1 MIQQKSSIV
10 PHPLWQIGGSV
21 VLAIA
26 YYGMAEIS
34 RHLASTPQNV
44 TPVWPPD
51 GIAAGAVLL
60 FGNWIG
66 YGVLLGSFLANFW
79 AFRDPTSFLSLVIS
93 TLPVLGIAIGTTLG
107 TLLGS
112 FLLRKTT
119 NLHYPLERVA
129 DVFKFLI
136 LTGMVGPI
144 INATVG
150 VACLAL
156 SGKVPWPAYGTVWL
170 TWWISNVSGIFIV
183 TPILLSW
190 GQFIQK
196 NRHPI
201 RQWLSLSSTGC
212 TQQVGE
218 ELVLRDSLLSTG
230 YRKRNFFKIWLRSE
244 SPLPNPHYPL
254 SPEETPPSPVPSP
267 QSPIPNPQSPIPS
280 PQSPVPNPQSPANL
294 LRFWLI
300 VESLILMGL
309 VILITKV
316 AFGKGYHLEY
326 MLIPTLIWSA
336 FRLGQPG
343 ATLLTFI
350 VAAIAVIATVNGKG
364 GFVSA
369 DLNQSL
375 MQLQSFI
382 GVITLTILVLT
393 ATIAERTQAETKLR
407 LAFAELARTNETLE
421 VRVQERTEELNEKN
435 TTLKQA
441 LQTLKRTQ
449 LQMIQSEKMSALGQM
464 VAGVAHEINNPVNFI
479 YGNLTHLSEYI
490 QDLFRALQLYQQ
502 HYPNPPQT
510 LHTELDKLEL
520 EFLQEDLT
528 NIFESMKIGTE
539 RISTIVVSLRNFSR
553 LDEAELKAVDI
564 HEGIDSTLVILQH
577 RLQET
582 SDRPQIQL
590 IKEYGQLP
598 LIECNAGSLNQ
609 VFMNL
614 LNNAVDGLEESNQG
628 RSFPDILANPN
639 TIWIKTRQ
647 IDTNQVKI
655 IISDNGIGIPKEIRS
670 KLFDPFFTTKP
681 VGKGTGLGL
690 FMSYQIVTQKHSGNL
705 WCESTVGKGT
715 KFVIEI
721 PIKAQK
727 IA

>member
-1 MIQQKSSIV
+1 MIQQKSPIF
-10 PHPLWQIGGSV
+10 PYRLRQIGGIL
-21 VLAIA
+21 VLAIT

-79 AFRDPTSFLSLVIS
+79 AFQDPTSFLSLVIS

-119 NLHYPLERVA
+119 NLHYPLERVPE
-129 DVFKFLI
+129 VFKFLI
-136 LTGMVGPI
+136 LTSMVGPI

-156 SGKVPWPAYGTVWL
+156 SGKVAWTAYGAVWL

-183 TPILLSW
+183 SPILLSW
-190 GQFIQK
+190 GQFFQK
-196 NRHPI
+196 NRHLI
-201 RQWLSLSSTGC
+201 WQWLSLSSTS
-212 TQQVGE
+212 E
-218 ELVLRDSLLSTG
+218 DS
-230 YRKRNFFKIWLRSE
+230 E
-244 SPLPNPHYPL
+244 NPSHIRY
-254 SPEETPPSPVPSP
+254 SR
-267 QSPIPNPQSPIPS
+267 
-280 PQSPVPNPQSPANL
+280 ANSRR
-294 LRFWLI
+294 LRFSLI
-300 VESLILMGL
+300 VEP
-309 VILITKV
+309 VILIGLVFLIGKV

-326 MLIPTLIWSA
+326 MLIPMLIWSA

-364 GFVSA
+364 GFVAA

-421 VRVQERTEELNEKN
+421 VRVQQRTEELNERN
-435 TTLKQA
+435 TTLKQT

-449 LQMIQSEKMSALGQM
+449 LQMLQSEKMSALGQM
-464 VAGVAHEINNPVNFI
+464 VAGVAHEINNPVSFI
-479 YGNLTHLSEYI
+479 HGNLTYLSEHI
-490 QDLFRALQLYQQ
+490 QNLLRALQAYQQ
-502 HYPNPPQT
+502 HYPNPPQA
-510 LHTELDKLEL
+510 LHAELDKLEL
-520 EFLQEDLT
+520 DFLREDMTKILQ
-528 NIFESMKIGTE
+528 SMKIGTE
-539 RISTIVVSLRNFSR
+539 RIDTIVLSLRNFSR
-553 LDEAELKAVDI
+553 LDESELKAVDI
-564 HEGIDSTLVILQH
+564 HQGIDSTLVILQH
-577 RLQET
+577 RLQAT
-582 SDRPQIQL
+582 GDRPEIQV

-598 LIECNAGSLNQ
+598 LIECDAGCLNQ
-609 VFMNL
+609 VFMSL
-614 LNNAVDGLEESNQG
+614 LNNAVDALEESNQG
-628 RSFPDILANPN
+628 RSFQDISANPN
-639 TIWIKTRQ
+639 TIWVESRK
-647 IDTNQVKI
+647 IDTNQVMI
-655 IISDNGIGIPKEIRS
+655 MISDNGIGISKEIRS
-670 KLFDPFFTTKP
+670 KLFDPFFSTKP

-690 FMSYQIVTQKHSGNL
+690 FMSYQIVTEKHGGNL
-705 WCESTVGKGT
+705 WCDSTIGQGT

-721 PIKAQK
+721 PVKAK
-727 IA
+727 RIV

>member
-10 PHPLWQIGGSV
+10 PHPLRQIGGSV

-60 FGNWIG
+60 FGSWIG

-119 NLHYPLERVA
+119 NFHHPLERVP

-136 LTGMVGPI
+136 LTGMVGPT

-201 RQWLSLSSTGC
+201 RQWLSLSSTSR

-218 ELVLRDSLLSTG
+218 ELVFRDSLLSTG
-230 YRKRNFFKIWLRSE
+230 YRERNFFKICLKSA

-254 SPEETPPSPVPSP
+254 SPEGASPSPIPITPYPQRGPHLP
-267 QSPIPNPQSPIPS
+267 QSPG
-280 PQSPVPNPQSPANL
+280 NL
-294 LRFWLI
+294 LKFWLI
-300 VESLILMGL
+300 VEAVILMGL

-364 GFVSA
+364 GFVSE

-407 LAFAELARTNETLE
+407 LAFAELAKTNENLE

-490 QDLFRALQLYQQ
+490 QGLFRALQLYQQ

-528 NIFESMKIGTE
+528 NILDSMKIGTE

-647 IDTNQVKI
+647 IDNNQVKI

-670 KLFDPFFTTKP
+670 KLFDPFFTTKS

-690 FMSYQIVTQKHSGNL
+690 FMSYQIVTQKHGGNL

-721 PIKAQK
+721 PIKAQR
-727 IA
+727 IV

>member
-1 MIQQKSSIV
+1 MIQQKFPIF
-10 PHPLWQIGGSV
+10 PYRLRQIGGIL

-79 AFRDPTSFLSLVIS
+79 AFQDPTSFLSLVIS

-119 NLHYPLERVA
+119 NLHYPLQRVPE
-129 DVFKFLI
+129 VFKFLI
-136 LTGMVGPI
+136 LTSMVGPM

-156 SGKVPWPAYGTVWL
+156 SGKVPWTAYGAVWL

-183 TPILLSW
+183 SPILLSW
-190 GQFIQK
+190 GQFFQK
-196 NRHPI
+196 NRHLI
-201 RQWLSLSSTGC
+201 WQWLSLSSTS
-212 TQQVGE
+212 E
-218 ELVLRDSLLSTG
+218 DSENPPHTRYS
-230 YRKRNFFKIWLRSE
+230 RAN
-244 SPLPNPHYPL
+244 SP
-254 SPEETPPSPVPSP
+254 
-267 QSPIPNPQSPIPS
+267 
-280 PQSPVPNPQSPANL
+280 
-294 LRFWLI
+294 RFRFSLI
-300 VESLILMGL
+300 VEPVILLGL
-309 VILITKV
+309 VFLVGRV
-316 AFGKGYHLEY
+316 AFDKGYHLEY
-326 MLIPTLIWSA
+326 MLIPMLIWSA

-350 VAAIAVIATVNGKG
+350 VATIAVIATVNGKG
-364 GFVSA
+364 GFVAA

-393 ATIAERTQAETKLR
+393 ATIAERAQAETKLR

-421 VRVQERTEELNEKN
+421 VRVQQRTEELNERN
-435 TTLKQA
+435 TTLKQT

-449 LQMIQSEKMSALGQM
+449 LQMLQSEKMSALGQM
-464 VAGVAHEINNPVNFI
+464 VAGVAHEINNPVSFI
-479 YGNLTHLSEYI
+479 HGNLTYLSEHI
-490 QDLFRALQLYQQ
+490 QNLLRALQAYQQ
-502 HYPNPPQT
+502 HYPNPPQV
-510 LHTELDKLEL
+510 LHAELDKLEL
-520 EFLQEDLT
+520 DFLREDMTKILQ
-528 NIFESMKIGTE
+528 SMKIGTE
-539 RISTIVVSLRNFSR
+539 RIDTIVLSLRNFSR
-553 LDEAELKAVDI
+553 LDESELKAVDI
-564 HEGIDSTLVILQH
+564 HQGIDSTLVILQH
-577 RLQET
+577 RLQAT
-582 SDRPQIQL
+582 GDRPEIQV

-598 LIECNAGSLNQ
+598 LIECDAGCLNQ
-609 VFMNL
+609 VFMSL
-614 LNNAVDGLEESNQG
+614 LNNAVDALEESNQG
-628 RSFPDILANPN
+628 RSFQDISANPN
-639 TIWIKTRQ
+639 TIWVQSRK
-647 IDTNQVKI
+647 IDTNQVMI
-655 IISDNGIGIPKEIRS
+655 MISDNGIGISKEIRS

-690 FMSYQIVTQKHSGNL
+690 FMSYQIVTEKHGGNL
-705 WCESTVGKGT
+705 WCDSTIGQGT

-721 PIKAQK
+721 PIKAK
-727 IA
+727 RIA

>member
-1 MIQQKSSIV
+1 MIQQKSPIF
-10 PHPLWQIGGSV
+10 PHGLRQIGGIV

-34 RHLASTPQNV
+34 RHLASTPNNV

-79 AFRDPTSFLSLVIS
+79 AFRDSTSFLSLVIS
-93 TLPVLGIAIGTTLG
+93 TLPVLLIAIGTTLG
-107 TLLGS
+107 TMLGV

-119 NLHYPLERVA
+119 NLHYPLERVT

-150 VACLAL
+150 VASLAL
-156 SGKVPWPAYGTVWL
+156 SGKVPWTAYGTVWL

-183 TPILLSW
+183 SPILLSW

-201 RQWLSLSSTGC
+201 WQWLSLSSTSEDC
-212 TQQVGE
+212 E
-218 ELVLRDSLLSTG
+218 NLPDLRDSRAKS
-230 YRKRNFFKIWLRSE
+230 RPF
-244 SPLPNPHYPL
+244 
-254 SPEETPPSPVPSP
+254 
-267 QSPIPNPQSPIPS
+267 
-280 PQSPVPNPQSPANL
+280 
-294 LRFWLI
+294 RFWLI
-300 VESLILMGL
+300 VEPVILMGL
-309 VILITKV
+309 VIFISKV
-316 AFGKGYHLEY
+316 AFSEGYHLEY
-326 MLIPTLIWSA
+326 MLIPMLIWSA

-364 GFVSA
+364 GFVAA

-393 ATIAERTQAETKLR
+393 ATFAERAQAETKLR

-421 VRVQERTEELNEKN
+421 VRVQQRTEELNEKN
-435 TTLKQA
+435 TTLKQT
-441 LQTLKRTQ
+441 LQTLKQTQ
-449 LQMIQSEKMSALGQM
+449 LQMLHSEKMSALAQM

-479 YGNLTHLSEYI
+479 DGNLIYLSEYI
-490 QDLFRALQLYQQ
+490 QDLLRALQVYQQ
-502 HYPNPPQT
+502 HYPNPAES
-510 LHTELDKLEL
+510 LHAELDKLEL
-520 EFLQEDLT
+520 DFLRSDVN
-528 NIFESMKIGTE
+528 NILQSMRIGTE
-539 RISTIVVSLRNFSR
+539 RISTIVLSLRNFSR
-553 LDEAELKAVDI
+553 LDEAGLKAVDI
-564 HEGIDSTLVILQH
+564 HQGIDSTLVILQH
-577 RLQET
+577 RLQST
-582 SDRPQIQL
+582 ADCPQIQV

-598 LIECNAGSLNQ
+598 LIECDASSLNQ

-614 LNNAVDGLEESNQG
+614 LSNAVDALEESNQG
-628 RSFPDILANPN
+628 RSFQNISANLN
-639 TIWIKTRQ
+639 TIWIQTRQ
-647 IDTNQVKI
+647 IDTNQVMI
-655 IISDNGIGIPKEIRS
+655 MISDNGIGIPKEIRS

-690 FMSYQIVTQKHSGNL
+690 FMSYQIVTQKHGGNL
-705 WCESTVGKGT
+705 SCNSTLGQGT

-721 PIKAQK
+721 PVKANR

>member
-1 MIQQKSSIV
+1 MIQQKSSIF
-10 PHPLWQIGGSV
+10 PHPLRQIGGTI

-51 GIAAGAVLL
+51 GIATGAVLL
-60 FGNWIG
+60 FGNWMG

-107 TLLGS
+107 TLLGA

-119 NLHYPLERVA
+119 NIHYPLERVTN
-129 DVFKFLI
+129 VFKFLI

-156 SGKVPWPAYGTVWL
+156 SGKVPWTAYGTVWL

-190 GQFIQK
+190 GQLIQK

-201 RQWLSLSSTGC
+201 WQCLSLSSTS
-212 TQQVGE
+212 E
-218 ELVLRDSLLSTG
+218 DSENLPHLRHS
-230 YRKRNFFKIWLRSE
+230 I
-244 SPLPNPHYPL
+244 
-254 SPEETPPSPVPSP
+254 
-267 QSPIPNPQSPIPS
+267 
-280 PQSPVPNPQSPANL
+280 ANSHP

-300 VESLILMGL
+300 IEPVILMGL
-309 VILITKV
+309 VILIAKV

-350 VAAIAVIATVNGKG
+350 VAAIAAIATVNGKG
-364 GFVSA
+364 GFVTA
-369 DLNQSL
+369 NLNESL

-393 ATIAERTQAETKLR
+393 AMIAERTQAETKLR

-421 VRVQERTEELNEKN
+421 VRVQQRTEELNQKN

-479 YGNLTHLSEYI
+479 HGNLNYVSEYI
-490 QDLFRALQLYQQ
+490 QNLLRALQAYQQ
-502 HYPNPPQT
+502 HYPNPPQA
-510 LHTELDKLEL
+510 LHAELDKLEL
-520 EFLQEDLT
+520 DFLQSDLT
-528 NIFESMKIGTE
+528 NILQSMKIGTE
-539 RISTIVVSLRNFSR
+539 RICTIVLSLRNFSR

-564 HEGIDSTLVILQH
+564 HQGIDSTLVILQH
-577 RLQET
+577 RLQAT
-582 SDRPQIQL
+582 ADRPQIQL
-590 IKEYGQLP
+590 IKEYGELP
-598 LIECNAGSLNQ
+598 LIECDPGSLNQ

-614 LNNAVDGLEESNQG
+614 LSNAVDALEESNQG
-628 RSFPDILANPN
+628 RLLQDISANPN
-639 TIWIKTRQ
+639 AICIQTRQ
-647 IDTNQVKI
+647 IDTNQVMI
-655 IISDNGIGIPKEIRS
+655 MISDNGIGISKEIRS

-690 FMSYQIVTQKHSGNL
+690 FMSYQIVTEKHGGNL
-705 WCESTVGKGT
+705 WCDSRLRQGT

-721 PIKAQK
+721 PVKAQR

>member
-1 MIQQKSSIV
+1 MIQQKSPIF
-10 PHPLWQIGGSV
+10 PYPLRQIAGRIAGSV
-21 VLAIA
+21 VLAMI
-26 YYGMAEIS
+26 YYEMAEIS
-34 RHLASTPQNV
+34 RYLASTPQNV

-79 AFRDPTSFLSLVIS
+79 AFRDSTSFLSLVIS

-107 TLLGS
+107 TMLGAS
-112 FLLRKTT
+112 LLRKTT
-119 NLHYPLERVA
+119 NQRYPLERVT

-136 LTGMVGPI
+136 LTGMVGPS

-156 SGKVPWPAYGTVWL
+156 SAKVPWTAYGTVWF

-196 NRHPI
+196 NQHPI
-201 RQWLSLSSTGC
+201 WQWLSLSSMS
-212 TQQVGE
+212 E
-218 ELVLRDSLLSTG
+218 DSFNLSYIRHSIALR
-230 YRKRNFFKIWLRSE
+230 R
-244 SPLPNPHYPL
+244 
-254 SPEETPPSPVPSP
+254 
-267 QSPIPNPQSPIPS
+267 
-280 PQSPVPNPQSPANL
+280 

-300 VESLILMGL
+300 VVEPVILMGL
-309 VILITKV
+309 VILIVKV
-316 AFGKGYHLEY
+316 AFGEGYHLEY
-326 MLIPTLIWSA
+326 MLIPMLIWSA

-364 GFVSA
+364 GFVSQ

-375 MQLQSFI
+375 IQLQLFI

-421 VRVQERTEELNEKN
+421 VRVQQRTEELNEKN
-435 TTLKQA
+435 TTLQQT
-441 LQTLKRTQ
+441 LQTLKQTQ
-449 LQMIQSEKMSALGQM
+449 LQMIHSEKMSALGQM
-464 VAGVAHEINNPVNFI
+464 VAGVAHEINNPVSFI
-479 YGNLTHLSEYI
+479 DGNLTYLSEHI
-490 QDLFRALQLYQQ
+490 QGLLLALQAYQQ
-502 HYPNPPQT
+502 YYPNPPIA
-510 LHTELDKLEL
+510 LHAELEQLELD
-520 EFLQEDLT
+520 FLRSDVTKILQ
-528 NIFESMKIGTE
+528 SMKIGTE
-539 RISTIVVSLRNFSR
+539 RISTIVLSLRNFSR

-564 HEGIDSTLVILQH
+564 HQGIDSTLVILQH
-577 RLQET
+577 RLQAT
-582 SDRPQIQL
+582 AVRPQIQV
-590 IKEYGQLP
+590 IKEYGQLS

-614 LNNAVDGLEESNQG
+614 LSNAVDALEESNQG
-628 RSFPDILANPN
+628 RSFQDISANLN
-639 TIWIKTRQ
+639 TIWIQTRQ
-647 IDTNQVKI
+647 IDTNQVMI
-655 IISDNGIGIPKEIRS
+655 MISDNGIGIPEEICS

-690 FMSYQIVTQKHSGNL
+690 FMSYQIVTQKHGGNL
-705 WCESTVGKGT
+705 WCDSTLFQGT

-721 PIKAQK
+721 PVKAYS

>member
-1 MIQQKSSIV
+1 
-10 PHPLWQIGGSV
+10 
-21 VLAIA
+21 
-26 YYGMAEIS
+26 
-34 RHLASTPQNV
+34 
-44 TPVWPPD
+44 
-51 GIAAGAVLL
+51 
-60 FGNWIG
+60 NWIG

-112 FLLRKTT
+112 FLLRKTSK
-119 NLHYPLERVA
+119 LHYPLERVT

-156 SGKVPWPAYGTVWL
+156 SGKVPWTGYGTVWL

-190 GQFIQK
+190 KQFIQK
-196 NRHPI
+196 KQHPI
-201 RQWLSLSSTGC
+201 WQWLALISTSEDSGNLSD
-212 TQQVGE
+212 
-218 ELVLRDSLLSTG
+218 LRHSRAKS
-230 YRKRNFFKIWLRSE
+230 S
-244 SPLPNPHYPL
+244 
-254 SPEETPPSPVPSP
+254 
-267 QSPIPNPQSPIPS
+267 
-280 PQSPVPNPQSPANL
+280 L

-300 VESLILMGL
+300 VEPFILMGL
-309 VILITKV
+309 VILIAQV
-316 AFGKGYHLEY
+316 AFGEGHHLEY
-326 MLIPTLIWSA
+326 MLIPMLIWSA
-336 FRLGQPG
+336 FRFGQPG

-364 GFVSA
+364 GFVAA

-382 GVITLTILVLT
+382 GVITLTLLVLT
-393 ATIAERTQAETKLR
+393 ATIIERTQAETKLR

-421 VRVQERTEELNEKN
+421 VRVQQRTEELNEKN
-435 TTLKQA
+435 TTLEQA

-479 YGNLTHLSEYI
+479 YGNLTHLSRYI
-490 QDLFRALQLYQQ
+490 QGLFRALQLYQQ

-528 NIFESMKIGTE
+528 NILESMQIGTE
-539 RISTIVVSLRNFSR
+539 RISTIVLSLRNFSR
-553 LDEAELKAVDI
+553 LDEAEVKTVDI

-577 RLQET
+577 RFQET

-614 LNNAVDGLEESNQG
+614 LSNAVDGLEESNQG
-628 RSFPDILANPN
+628 RSFQDISANPS
-639 TIWIKTRQ
+639 TISIHTRQ
-647 IDTNQVKI
+647 IDTNQVMI
-655 IISDNGIGIPKEIRS
+655 TISDNGIGISKEIRS

-690 FMSYQIVTQKHSGNL
+690 FISYQIVTQKHGGNL
-705 WCESTVGKGT
+705 WCDSTLGKGT

-721 PIKAQK
+721 PLKAKK

>member
-1 MIQQKSSIV
+1 MIQQKSPIF
-10 PHPLWQIGGSV
+10 PHSLRQIGGTV

-26 YYGMAEIS
+26 YYEMAEIS
-34 RHLASTPQNV
+34 RHLASTPQDV

-79 AFRDPTSFLSLVIS
+79 AFRDPTNFLSLVIS

-107 TLLGS
+107 TLLGAS
-112 FLLRKTT
+112 LLRKTT
-119 NLHYPLERVA
+119 NHNYPLERVTN
-129 DVFKFLI
+129 VFKFLI
-136 LTGMVGPI
+136 LTGMVGPS

-156 SGKVPWPAYGTVWL
+156 SGKVPWTAYGTIWL
-170 TWWISNVSGIFIV
+170 IWWISNVSGIFIV

-196 NRHPI
+196 KQHPI
-201 RQWLSLSSTGC
+201 WQWLSLSSTS
-212 TQQVGE
+212 E
-218 ELVLRDSLLSTG
+218 DSFNLSYIRHLKADLR
-230 YRKRNFFKIWLRSE
+230 R
-244 SPLPNPHYPL
+244 
-254 SPEETPPSPVPSP
+254 
-267 QSPIPNPQSPIPS
+267 
-280 PQSPVPNPQSPANL
+280 

-300 VESLILMGL
+300 VVEPVILMGL
-309 VILITKV
+309 VIFIVKV
-316 AFGKGYHLEY
+316 AFSEGYHLEY
-326 MLIPTLIWSA
+326 MLIPMLIWSA

-364 GFVSA
+364 GFVSQ

-375 MQLQSFI
+375 IQLQLFI

-407 LAFAELARTNETLE
+407 LAFTELARTNETLE
-421 VRVQERTEELNEKN
+421 IRVQQRTEELNEKN
-435 TTLKQA
+435 TTLQQT
-441 LQTLKRTQ
+441 LQTLKQTQ
-449 LQMIQSEKMSALGQM
+449 LQMIHSEKMSALGQM
-464 VAGVAHEINNPVNFI
+464 VAGVAHEINNPVSFI
-479 YGNLTHLSEYI
+479 DGNLIYLSEHI
-490 QDLFRALQLYQQ
+490 QGLLRALEAYQQ
-502 HYPNPPQT
+502 QYPNPPQA
-510 LHTELDKLEL
+510 LYAELDKLEL
-520 EFLQEDLT
+520 DFLKEDVTKILQ
-528 NIFESMKIGTE
+528 SMQIGTE
-539 RISTIVVSLRNFSR
+539 RISTIVLSLRNFSR

-564 HEGIDSTLVILQH
+564 HQGIDSTLVILQH
-577 RLQET
+577 RLQAT
-582 SDRPQIQL
+582 AVRPQIQV

-598 LIECNAGSLNQ
+598 LIGCDAGSLNQ

-614 LNNAVDGLEESNQG
+614 LSNAIDALEESNQG
-628 RSFPDILANPN
+628 RSFQDISANLN
-639 TIWIKTRQ
+639 TIWIQTRQ
-647 IDTNQVKI
+647 IDTSQVMI
-655 IISDNGIGIPKEIRS
+655 MIYDNGIGIPEEIRS

-690 FMSYQIVTQKHSGNL
+690 FMSYQIVTDKHGGNL
-705 WCESTVGKGT
+705 WCESTLGEGT

-721 PIKAQK
+721 PVKARGLVK
-727 IA
+727 

>member
-1 MIQQKSSIV
+1 MKQMIPQKSSIF
-10 PHPLWQIGGSV
+10 PHPLRQIGGII

-26 YYGMAEIS
+26 YYGMAEMS

-51 GIAAGAVLL
+51 GIATGAVLL

-79 AFRDPTSFLSLVIS
+79 AFRDPTSLLSLVIS
-93 TLPVLGIAIGTTLG
+93 TLPVLLIAIGTTLG
-107 TLLGS
+107 TLLGA

-119 NLHYPLERVA
+119 NHHYPLERVTN
-129 DVFKFLI
+129 VFKFLI
-136 LTGMVGPI
+136 LTGMVGPM

-150 VACLAL
+150 VASLAL
-156 SGKVPWPAYGTVWL
+156 SGKVPWTAYGTVWL

-201 RQWLSLSSTGC
+201 WHWLSLSSTS
-212 TQQVGE
+212 E
-218 ELVLRDSLLSTG
+218 DSENLPDLRHS
-230 YRKRNFFKIWLRSE
+230 R
-244 SPLPNPHYPL
+244 
-254 SPEETPPSPVPSP
+254 
-267 QSPIPNPQSPIPS
+267 
-280 PQSPVPNPQSPANL
+280 ANSHP
-294 LRFWLI
+294 LRFWVI
-300 VESLILMGL
+300 VEPVILIGL
-309 VILITKV
+309 VILIAKV
-316 AFGKGYHLEY
+316 AFGEGYHLEY

-364 GFVSA
+364 SFVIA

-393 ATIAERTQAETKLR
+393 ATIAERTQVETKLR
-407 LAFAELARTNETLE
+407 LAFAELAKTNETLE
-421 VRVQERTEELNEKN
+421 VRVEQRTEQLNQKN

-441 LQTLKRTQ
+441 LQTLKQTQ
-449 LQMIQSEKMSALGQM
+449 LQMLEIEKMSALGQM

-479 YGNLTHLSEYI
+479 DGNLTYLSEHI
-490 QDLFRALQLYQQ
+490 QGLLRALQAYQQ
-502 HYPNPPQT
+502 HYPNPPQA
-510 LHTELDKLEL
+510 LQAELDKLEL
-520 EFLQEDLT
+520 DYLQEDIS
-528 NIFESMKIGTE
+528 NILQSMKIGTD
-539 RISTIVVSLRNFSR
+539 RISTIVLSLRNFSR

-564 HEGIDSTLVILQH
+564 HQGIDSTLMILQH
-577 RLQET
+577 RFQAT
-582 SDRPQIQL
+582 AHRPQIEV

-614 LNNAVDGLEESNQG
+614 LSNAVDALEESNQG
-628 RSFPDILANPN
+628 RSFPDISANPN
-639 TIWIKTRQ
+639 AIWIQTRQ
-647 IDTNQVKI
+647 IDTNQVMI
-655 IISDNGIGIPKEIRS
+655 MISDNGMGISEEIRS

-690 FMSYQIVTQKHSGNL
+690 FISYQIVTEKHGGNL
-705 WCESTVGKGT
+705 WCESTLGQST

-721 PIKAQK
+721 PVKAQR
-727 IA
+727 ID

>member
-1 MIQQKSSIV
+1 MIQQKSPIF
-10 PHPLWQIGGSV
+10 PHALRQIGGTV
-21 VLAIA
+21 VLAIT
-26 YYGMAEIS
+26 YYEMAEIS
-34 RHLASTPQNV
+34 RHLASTPQDV

-107 TLLGS
+107 TMLGA

-119 NLHYPLERVA
+119 NLPYPLERVT

-136 LTGMVGPI
+136 LAGMVGPI

-156 SGKVPWPAYGTVWL
+156 SGKVPWTAYGTVWF

-196 NRHPI
+196 KPHPI
-201 RQWLSLSSTGC
+201 WQWLSLS
-212 TQQVGE
+212 
-218 ELVLRDSLLSTG
+218 
-230 YRKRNFFKIWLRSE
+230 LRSE
-244 SPLPNPHYPL
+244 DSENLFHIRHL
-254 SPEETPPSPVPSP
+254 R
-267 QSPIPNPQSPIPS
+267 
-280 PQSPVPNPQSPANL
+280 ANSRC

-300 VESLILMGL
+300 VVEPFILMGL
-309 VILITKV
+309 VIFICQV

-326 MLIPTLIWSA
+326 MLIPMLIWSA

-350 VAAIAVIATVNGKG
+350 VAVIAVIATVNGKG
-364 GFVSA
+364 GFVTE

-375 MQLQSFI
+375 IQLQSFI

-393 ATIAERTQAETKLR
+393 ATITERTQAETKLR

-421 VRVQERTEELNEKN
+421 VRVQQRTEELNEKN
-435 TTLKQA
+435 TTLKQT
-441 LQTLKRTQ
+441 LQTLKQTQ
-449 LQMIQSEKMSALGQM
+449 LQMLHSEKMSALGQM
-464 VAGVAHEINNPVNFI
+464 VAGVAHEINNPINFI
-479 YGNLTHLSEYI
+479 DGNLIYLSEYI
-490 QDLFRALQLYQQ
+490 QGLLSALQAYEQ
-502 HYPNPPQT
+502 HYPNPPIALQAQ
-510 LHTELDKLEL
+510 LDKLEL
-520 EFLQEDLT
+520 DFLRSDLT
-528 NIFESMKIGTE
+528 KILQSMKIGIE
-539 RISTIVVSLRNFSR
+539 RICTIVLSLRNFSR
-553 LDEAELKAVDI
+553 LDEAESKVVDI
-564 HEGIDSTLVILQH
+564 HQGIDSTLMILQH
-577 RLQET
+577 RLQAT
-582 SDRPQIQL
+582 ADRPEIQV

-598 LIECNAGSLNQ
+598 LIECDAGSLNQ

-614 LNNAVDGLEESNQG
+614 LSNAVDALQESNQG
-628 RSFPDILANPN
+628 RSFQDISANLN
-639 TIWIKTRQ
+639 TIWIQTRQ
-647 IDTNQVKI
+647 IDPNQVMI
-655 IISDNGIGIPKEIRS
+655 MISDNGIGLPQEICS

-690 FMSYQIVTQKHSGNL
+690 FMSYQIVTQKHGGNI
-705 WCESTVGKGT
+705 WCDSTLGQGT

-721 PIKAQK
+721 PVKSC
-727 IA
+727 

>member
-1 MIQQKSSIV
+1 MIQQKSPIF
-10 PHPLWQIGGSV
+10 PPALRQIGGIV
-21 VLAIA
+21 VLAIT
-26 YYGMAEIS
+26 YYEMAEIS
-34 RHLASTPQNV
+34 RHLASTPQDV

-93 TLPVLGIAIGTTLG
+93 TLTVLGIAIGTTLG
-107 TLLGS
+107 TMLGA

-119 NLHYPLERVA
+119 DLPYPLERVT

-156 SGKVPWPAYGTVWL
+156 SGKVPWTAYGTVWF

-196 NRHPI
+196 KPHPI
-201 RQWLSLSSTGC
+201 WQWLSLS
-212 TQQVGE
+212 
-218 ELVLRDSLLSTG
+218 
-230 YRKRNFFKIWLRSE
+230 LRSE
-244 SPLPNPHYPL
+244 DSENL
-254 SPEETPPSPVPSP
+254 SH
-267 QSPIPNPQSPIPS
+267 IRHLR
-280 PQSPVPNPQSPANL
+280 ANSRR

-300 VESLILMGL
+300 VVEPVILMGL
-309 VILITKV
+309 VIFICQV

-326 MLIPTLIWSA
+326 MLIPMLIWSA

-350 VAAIAVIATVNGKG
+350 VAAIAVSATVNGKG
-364 GFVSA
+364 GFVTE

-375 MQLQSFI
+375 IQLQSFI

-393 ATIAERTQAETKLR
+393 ATITERTQAETKLR

-421 VRVQERTEELNEKN
+421 VRVQQRTEELNEKN
-435 TTLKQA
+435 TTLKQT
-441 LQTLKRTQ
+441 LQTLKQTQ
-449 LQMIQSEKMSALGQM
+449 LQMLHSEKMSALGQM
-464 VAGVAHEINNPVNFI
+464 VAGVAHEINNPINFI
-479 YGNLTHLSEYI
+479 DGNLIYLSEYI
-490 QDLFRALQLYQQ
+490 QGLLSALQAYEQR
-502 HYPNPPQT
+502 YPNPPIALQA
-510 LHTELDKLEL
+510 ELDKLEL
-520 EFLQEDLT
+520 DFLRSDLT
-528 NIFESMKIGTE
+528 KILQSMKIGTE
-539 RISTIVVSLRNFSR
+539 RICTIVLSLRNFSR
-553 LDEAELKAVDI
+553 LDEAELKVVDI
-564 HEGIDSTLVILQH
+564 HQGIDSTLMILQH
-577 RLQET
+577 RLQAT
-582 SDRPQIQL
+582 ADRPEIQV

-598 LIECNAGSLNQ
+598 LIECDAGSLNQ

-614 LNNAVDGLEESNQG
+614 LSNAVDALQESNQG
-628 RSFPDILANPN
+628 RSFQDISANLN
-639 TIWIKTRQ
+639 TIWIQTRQ
-647 IDTNQVKI
+647 IEPNQVMI
-655 IISDNGIGIPKEIRS
+655 MISDNGIGIPEEICS

-690 FMSYQIVTQKHSGNL
+690 FISYQIVTQKHGGNI
-705 WCESTVGKGT
+705 WCDSTLGQGT

-721 PIKAQK
+721 PVKS
-727 IA
+727 